1 MTEEEKDKEIKRLHE
16 TIDLSVD
23 ALHKNMAILG
33 SLYTKIETLEA
44 KNAELEQMVKD
55 LKEKLS

>member
-33 SLYTKIETLEA
+33 SLYTKIEALEA
-44 KNAELEQMVKD
+44 KNAELEQRVKD

>member
-44 KNAELEQMVKD
+44 RNAELEQMVKD

>member
-33 SLYTKIETLEA
+33 SLYTRIETLEA